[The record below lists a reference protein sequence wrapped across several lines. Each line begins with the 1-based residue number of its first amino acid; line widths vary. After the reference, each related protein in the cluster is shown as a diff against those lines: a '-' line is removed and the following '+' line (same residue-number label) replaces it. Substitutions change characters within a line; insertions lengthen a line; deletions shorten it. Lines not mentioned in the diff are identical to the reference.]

1 MAKIIDGDAMK
12 EHAREMAR
20 EWRRLGLES
29 DARFMVDVIDLMYGE
44 MPDVS
49 AANDASCEGC
59 IVKNEAFSM
68 CMFCRRSETTKDYY
82 KANEEKNNA

>member
-49 AANDASCEGC
+49 PANDASCEGC
-59 IVKNEAFSM
+59 IVKDEAFSL
-68 CMFCRRSETTKDYY
+68 CMFCRRSETTMDHYRAKED
-82 KANEEKNNA
+82 KK

>member
-1 MAKIIDGDAMK
+1 METAKIIDGDAMK

-49 AANDASCEGC
+49 ATSDASCEGC
-59 IVKNEAFSM
+59 IMKDEAFSL
-68 CMFCRRSETTKDYY
+68 CMFCRRSETTRDHYRAKED
-82 KANEEKNNA
+82 KK

>member
-49 AANDASCEGC
+49 PANDASCEGR
-59 IVKNEAFSM
+59 IVKDEAFSL
-68 CMFCRRSETTKDYY
+68 CMFCRRSETTGDHYRAKED
-82 KANEEKNNA
+82 KK